1 MRLDLDG
8 KGEIKNSRD
17 VSCFMFFFYLSLEEE
32 MVQRENVEYERYLW
46 VTYVKVSR
54 RQENK

>member
-1 MRLDLDG
+1 M
-8 KGEIKNSRD
+8 KSRTQE
-17 VSCFMFFFYLSLEEE
+17 MFLVLCFFYLSLEEE

>member
-1 MRLDLDG
+1 MRLDLEG

-17 VSCFMFFFYLSLEEE
+17 VSCFMFFYLSLEEE